1 MRQIH
6 VLQMIDGLNVGGAE
20 VLLRDLTQGL
30 NGERYRVSVC
40 YSTPGPLVSD
50 VAALGVPMTR
60 LPRLARVDPVLLAR
74 MCRTIWR
81 DPPQVVHTH
90 LFKSDFHG
98 RLAARICG
106 VPVVVSTLHNSD
118 AWASNALFA
127 SLYGATARFAD
138 RLFAVSEEVREFAI
152 ERTGVA
158 PERVITILNGVPI
171 QKFAGQAAA
180 GQALRQ
186 ELGIAGDTPLVGIV
200 GRLMPQKDHETFLQA
215 ALRIHAALP
224 QARFLVVGDGPLR
237 AELTARAAELGLADA
252 VLFCGLR
259 KDIPAVMS
267 AIDVLM
273 FSSRWEGLPVTMLEG
288 MAAGRPVVATAV
300 GGVPGVMVAGET
312 GLLAPA
318 GDPAAL
324 ADAALRVLRDPALR
338 ERMGQAGYS
347 RVVAHYSIE
356 AMVQQVAGQY
366 EEILGRRGLGLAL
379 GTSPAAGDR

>member
-20 VLLRDLTQGL
+20 VLLRDLAQGL
-30 NGERYRVSVC
+30 NGDRYRVSVC
-40 YSTPGPLVSD
+40 YSTPGPLVSE

-60 LPRLARVDPVLLAR
+60 LPRLARVDPLLLAR
-74 MCRTIWR
+74 MCRVMWQ

-118 AWASNALFA
+118 AWASNAVLG

-158 PERVITILNGVPI
+158 PDRVITILNGVPI
-171 QKFAGQAAA
+171 QKFAGQSAA
-180 GQALRQ
+180 GRALRQ
-186 ELGIAGDTPLVGIV
+186 ELGIAGDTPLAGIV

-237 AELTARAAELGLADA
+237 AELTARAATLGLGDA

-267 AIDVLM
+267 AIDLLM
-273 FSSRWEGLPVTMLEG
+273 FSSRWEGLPVTLLEG
-288 MAAGRPVVATAV
+288 MAASRAVVATAV
-300 GGVPGVMVAGET
+300 GGVPGVMVDEAT

-324 ADAALRVLRDPALR
+324 ADAALRVLGDPALR
-338 ERMGQAGYS
+338 ARMGQAGYE

-356 AMVQQVAGQY
+356 AMVQRIAGQY

-379 GTSPAAGDR
+379 GASPAAGDR